1 MEAAEEIVDEN
12 PWNTDARTDR
22 DSTHQTDKSEDQGE
36 QEKVLSIDK
45 VTVEKIVL
53 ESAGSREV
61 LLTKNET
68 SLKRK
73 LSIKSEPGKSAFSR
87 SKTNESADS
96 RKFRVSLP
104 GDILAPNSTDICNDA
119 PSKENTE
126 STTTEKRI
134 KPVKLSKSPSIGS
147 IAISLKNLTPTKISR
162 KDWRKDE
169 LVADRSENKRKNEP
183 SGKIKEKE
191 ERDKDTKEDKDN
203 EIEEIDAKN
212 RLEKSQTNI
221 EVLQQNLNTKIDANT
236 AQKYKK
242 KLLESRENRALK
254 LSDAEPGQEKLASR
268 ITFDEE
274 FLQKHNLDKRLKIE
288 EYGLLD
294 VNRESVSTVE
304 EESDSRKRPIYS
316 EKVLE
321 VEKRWSGEFLK
332 NQLDRHSSE
341 SSKSSYVEELGSVS
355 SRESE
360 DYDPQT
366 PLFDQRKRRPE
377 FERSIDLPG
386 NRTCEEILADSTLST
401 VDSDSCLED
410 RIKSLDEDI
419 REKEN
424 ERIENDSDNVEVD
437 RRKEIE
443 LGASN
448 LWNESVYLLSKEFWN
463 PRNETAKSFTEQ
475 PRIESEK
482 ISSSTNTDSVDFA
495 LVRESCKT
503 DGYANLIREF
513 TMEAG
518 TSSRTKKEEKQKK
531 KLGLRRLLP
540 GFFSPKDSRKDYKK
554 KESKERKRP
563 DDRHFARYQQNGNY
577 TRSPDTMNLNEDI
590 KRNVKLDNSLN
601 GSIIEE
607 RLDEIKRELFP
618 DQGPITSTPD
628 HLARD
633 EDHEGLLRD
642 RSGAPRSY
650 TTDSSLSSIAPD
662 ERWNERNAQLG
673 ISPDIRKF
681 EQRQKREEFSQRCG
695 QRYGQLERKH
705 SLQEPNHASRP
716 PYFFQRNHAPS
727 GRISAPPSERYL
739 VRPRAI
745 HPMDRPLPAIPH
757 SRTELANYEN
767 YLEEQEERQE
777 QIARYGKNAYDKP
790 PEYLNEPGLYEN
802 DNPPGLIL
810 KSVSAQVKI
819 TRQPIVNQN
828 HRAPLVGRSPKY
840 LSSGSSQKSGDYG
853 DSSCTPNSSQKSEF
867 SPSSSKSGEYYLHSP
882 RNSGSPNGREFDE
895 EDSRQEGIYEN
906 EKSPSRSSTRCMDE
920 RIYDETP
927 ASPSPCQENLA
938 NAKQLDRSIEDSL
951 DKRVSPSQRTRS
963 RGERPV
969 SPRENLANEK
979 REDER
984 QAGEANNREES
995 NRGPTSPSGSQGK
1008 PISPFG
1014 SRQRLPASR
1023 RAQPN
1028 EQILIASP
1036 KRETTCETR
1045 IPRPSNDSRRCAIE
1059 SPVHMTNTPRKLV
1072 NVNSVDQRNQDSS
1085 PNKDATMTKGT
1096 AAANGD
1102 FNTEIP
1108 RPEPIYGYKS
1118 QRNAVVSSPRI
1129 HSPENINHR
1138 SDNVNRND
1146 GDDRVAWVQAHTSS
1160 PQASPQQP
1168 SEARTSPL
1176 KEVQPNTQKSVHL
1189 TESGSKENHHHRE
1202 QTHHSQNAVASRQ
1215 VEIQLA
1221 RNANRV
1227 GVEEQSVSQQQESR
1241 PETMYVQ
1248 KICEPMY
1255 GQRGTSSINSGPLSP
1270 SKQKTRQHLEAF
1282 YWQQKALEAHRKSLA
1297 SPVSASS
1304 RQMARKID
1312 LPEVREAVYWQQL
1325 KKLDEEQQRRIYE
1338 QNLMEESS
1346 YCKKNPVR
1354 TSTPRQTAIRSPT
1367 SVAMPV
1373 AHGNPAS
1380 WSAGNLRC
1388 SKSNPIGK
1396 PPLMQSQK
1404 GQNQPVLIVRPQQA
1418 IRDRRDLVP
1427 STPLDPARQEA
1438 QRSKSASPHFHRGEG
1453 QVVPRKLEVSSIYEQ
1468 EANDVDGKTV
1478 APPPIFKRGS
1488 LIGGECVEYG
1498 TAGGAKRVS
1507 FSNQSAVGQDLASG
1521 SWPTKHG
1528 TAPEPPTR
1536 RHRSEDSVSDS
1547 DSVFLHQERRD
1558 VNCLD
1563 GTEYDADRPL
1573 PPLPKD
1579 VASGARSVSIA
1590 GPGPARSVAY
1600 NEVRWNNGNDPRRAV
1615 SPQRVLQQKEEE
1627 WNSDGKGRQ
1636 SNDIGGSG
1644 RGEGEAGSNEV
1655 ATGRRGGS
1663 GGGVGSGV
1671 GGGGGGGGSVLGVGG
1686 GGSVGGGSGSR
1697 SGSGG
1702 GGRSR
1707 DEPRRHTLGGDHQPS
1722 LHHQQF
1728 NAAQQ
1733 LHPLHPHHLP
1743 PPHGQYGTP
1752 PTRHTTMDLESPL
1765 PRGYPPPSS
1774 TMLFDDDPG
1783 IMSEVETSSTGFRRG
1798 GKQRSS
1804 LPVVRTP
1811 SKTLER
1817 PLGLVFLQYRNETKR
1832 ALLPNEITSIDT
1844 VKALFVR
1851 SFPKQLTMEYLDS
1864 PHVKVYIHDS
1874 NKDMFYE
1881 LEDLRSHLRDIRDRS
1896 VLRLFESTDGVTG
1909 MPGPLGIPG
1918 TGTGL
1923 PPHWEDQS
1931 YFSEPEF
1938 DSEYQHQHIHKSK
1951 VLSTLHSRCISL
1963 ELNHDL
1969 LANTAKN
1976 STSGNSGYYVGGSST
1991 LPRGGQLMRAYS
2003 PAASSVVGGPNATPT
2018 QPKPLATPD
2027 GWIGGGGVP
2036 PAKPLRSYQCGKSPL
2051 GSLGGSA
2058 RFSRDSSV
2066 SLYSIADRLH
2076 GESGY
2081 MSSPERGGGVGSGT
2095 GRYPP
2100 GPYSAGSSY
2109 EDPYYSQYSGT
2120 VTPVIDE
2127 EASGW
2132 CSDTELLEESY
2143 SLYGVKPPGRPPS
2156 GPPRSP
2162 FPPGAPPPLPSGGQ
2176 SYDATR
2182 IRVEHMERQLA
2193 NLTGLVQKALTHAPH
2208 TSPSPRDY
2216 LQVPAGRDPYARGP
2230 GAGDEFDKHSS
2241 SSSASLPV
2249 SQPAVTDDSY
2259 LRTDVKPPKLGKDK
2273 SVSFEKSVSFSDEPP
2288 DMNSPKQHSPQHAA
2302 DTKPTKPAIKSST
2315 LPRMS
2320 SQERDRHKPT
2330 PPPKPAALVAGQYV
2344 YRDMALT
2351 PEMYNQLRGL
2361 QKKAKD
2367 LRQEVRNLR
2376 RMSQA
2381 QAHTIRETILDT
2393 FITIRTMLL
2402 SCGDAAWDAE
2412 KIRLSREED
2421 LYRQEMLRLVKDLTE
2436 LENTVEELRGN
2447 VINRK
2452 TRVNMSDVE
2461 NMALIMSKSSKTV
2474 ADLKV
2479 RFPSLQEG
2487 MKGLLSSEMEMVV
2500 RAEKFL
2506 KEEPER
2512 LESALKRCKKLTST
2526 LVTLKR
2532 LASVQEQRLPNAA
2545 ASVDAEETPP
2555 ITPTSA
2561 QHSKAAAPVPA
2572 ERTVVGSASVIGGG
2586 PHPHEPPATHQQR
2599 PENALDALLDEL
2611 QTFSRPSSQLGHAQG
2626 SSTML
2631 SELGR
2636 SGSRGEAVGASTVV
2650 TTGRPPCISDIGRKG
2665 SVDSSSGTLLPSGG
2679 TLAPTAGPPNAG
2691 GTLRRLHSYPSSSD
2705 TDTSPPI
2712 ARLQVSL
2719 QEQPSLP
2726 TLPQGF
2732 VPGQKPPVPERNA
2745 ELLQL
2750 ASARR
2755 VPPPP
2760 PPRTSSRSPLASP
2773 TSPQL
2778 PPRNHSYNLQSANA
2792 TLRRP
2797 PARGTLPVKEG
2808 KPPMALPTE
2817 QPVAT
2822 LESTAPSPVLHNNS
2836 TSSQSS
2842 AVLSTSNSS
2851 SCESVNSQEG
2861 LQSKK
2866 GRQEQLEQRHQE
2878 LLRKQK
2884 ALQEQ
2889 YARLQQLQRNT
2900 AGLTTIPPA
2909 PPDLLKKT
2917 GSESN
2922 LLAKMG
2928 LGLSTASSGSL
2939 TSLTAA
2945 KQPSV
2950 TQEVVSVD
2958 GVHARQEESN
2968 DQQRMAN
2975 CNVASNVIATTSS
2988 GESNGSQTAIVACNT
3003 SAASVSAVAS
3013 TTCSTAS
3020 TTATTTTSKI
3030 YETDIL

>member
-1 MEAAEEIVDEN
+1 
-12 PWNTDARTDR
+12 
-22 DSTHQTDKSEDQGE
+22 
-36 QEKVLSIDK
+36 
-45 VTVEKIVL
+45 
-53 ESAGSREV
+53 
-61 LLTKNET
+61 
-68 SLKRK
+68 
-73 LSIKSEPGKSAFSR
+73 
-87 SKTNESADS
+87 
-96 RKFRVSLP
+96 
-104 GDILAPNSTDICNDA
+104 
-119 PSKENTE
+119 
-126 STTTEKRI
+126 
-134 KPVKLSKSPSIGS
+134 
-147 IAISLKNLTPTKISR
+147 
-162 KDWRKDE
+162 
-169 LVADRSENKRKNEP
+169 
-183 SGKIKEKE
+183 
-191 ERDKDTKEDKDN
+191 
-203 EIEEIDAKN
+203 
-212 RLEKSQTNI
+212 
-221 EVLQQNLNTKIDANT
+221 
-236 AQKYKK
+236 
-242 KLLESRENRALK
+242 
-254 LSDAEPGQEKLASR
+254 
-268 ITFDEE
+268 
-274 FLQKHNLDKRLKIE
+274 
-288 EYGLLD
+288 
-294 VNRESVSTVE
+294 
-304 EESDSRKRPIYS
+304 
-316 EKVLE
+316 
-321 VEKRWSGEFLK
+321 
-332 NQLDRHSSE
+332 
-341 SSKSSYVEELGSVS
+341 
-355 SRESE
+355 
-360 DYDPQT
+360 
-366 PLFDQRKRRPE
+366 
-377 FERSIDLPG
+377 
-386 NRTCEEILADSTLST
+386 
-401 VDSDSCLED
+401 
-410 RIKSLDEDI
+410 
-419 REKEN
+419 
-424 ERIENDSDNVEVD
+424 
-437 RRKEIE
+437 
-443 LGASN
+443 
-448 LWNESVYLLSKEFWN
+448 
-463 PRNETAKSFTEQ
+463 
-475 PRIESEK
+475 
-482 ISSSTNTDSVDFA
+482 
-495 LVRESCKT
+495 
-503 DGYANLIREF
+503 
-513 TMEAG
+513 
-518 TSSRTKKEEKQKK
+518 
-531 KLGLRRLLP
+531 
-540 GFFSPKDSRKDYKK
+540 
-554 KESKERKRP
+554 
-563 DDRHFARYQQNGNY
+563 
-577 TRSPDTMNLNEDI
+577 
-590 KRNVKLDNSLN
+590 
-601 GSIIEE
+601 
-607 RLDEIKRELFP
+607 
-618 DQGPITSTPD
+618 
-628 HLARD
+628 
-633 EDHEGLLRD
+633 
-642 RSGAPRSY
+642 
-650 TTDSSLSSIAPD
+650 
-662 ERWNERNAQLG
+662 
-673 ISPDIRKF
+673 
-681 EQRQKREEFSQRCG
+681 
-695 QRYGQLERKH
+695 
-705 SLQEPNHASRP
+705 
-716 PYFFQRNHAPS
+716 
-727 GRISAPPSERYL
+727 
-739 VRPRAI
+739 
-745 HPMDRPLPAIPH
+745 
-757 SRTELANYEN
+757 
-767 YLEEQEERQE
+767 
-777 QIARYGKNAYDKP
+777 
-790 PEYLNEPGLYEN
+790 
-802 DNPPGLIL
+802 
-810 KSVSAQVKI
+810 
-819 TRQPIVNQN
+819 
-828 HRAPLVGRSPKY
+828 
-840 LSSGSSQKSGDYG
+840 
-853 DSSCTPNSSQKSEF
+853 
-867 SPSSSKSGEYYLHSP
+867 
-882 RNSGSPNGREFDE
+882 
-895 EDSRQEGIYEN
+895 
-906 EKSPSRSSTRCMDE
+906 
-920 RIYDETP
+920 
-927 ASPSPCQENLA
+927 
-938 NAKQLDRSIEDSL
+938 
-951 DKRVSPSQRTRS
+951 
-963 RGERPV
+963 
-969 SPRENLANEK
+969 
-979 REDER
+979 
-984 QAGEANNREES
+984 
-995 NRGPTSPSGSQGK
+995 
-1008 PISPFG
+1008 
-1014 SRQRLPASR
+1014 
-1023 RAQPN
+1023 
-1028 EQILIASP
+1028 
-1036 KRETTCETR
+1036 
-1045 IPRPSNDSRRCAIE
+1045 
-1059 SPVHMTNTPRKLV
+1059 
-1072 NVNSVDQRNQDSS
+1072 
-1085 PNKDATMTKGT
+1085 
-1096 AAANGD
+1096 
-1102 FNTEIP
+1102 
-1108 RPEPIYGYKS
+1108 
-1118 QRNAVVSSPRI
+1118 
-1129 HSPENINHR
+1129 
-1138 SDNVNRND
+1138 
-1146 GDDRVAWVQAHTSS
+1146 
-1160 PQASPQQP
+1160 
-1168 SEARTSPL
+1168 
-1176 KEVQPNTQKSVHL
+1176 
-1189 TESGSKENHHHRE
+1189 
-1202 QTHHSQNAVASRQ
+1202 
-1215 VEIQLA
+1215 
-1221 RNANRV
+1221 
-1227 GVEEQSVSQQQESR
+1227 
-1241 PETMYVQ
+1241 
-1248 KICEPMY
+1248 
-1255 GQRGTSSINSGPLSP
+1255 
-1270 SKQKTRQHLEAF
+1270 
-1282 YWQQKALEAHRKSLA
+1282 
-1297 SPVSASS
+1297 
-1304 RQMARKID
+1304 
-1312 LPEVREAVYWQQL
+1312 
-1325 KKLDEEQQRRIYE
+1325 
-1338 QNLMEESS
+1338 
-1346 YCKKNPVR
+1346 
-1354 TSTPRQTAIRSPT
+1354 
-1367 SVAMPV
+1367 
-1373 AHGNPAS
+1373 
-1380 WSAGNLRC
+1380 
-1388 SKSNPIGK
+1388 
-1396 PPLMQSQK
+1396 
-1404 GQNQPVLIVRPQQA
+1404 
-1418 IRDRRDLVP
+1418 
-1427 STPLDPARQEA
+1427 
-1438 QRSKSASPHFHRGEG
+1438 
-1453 QVVPRKLEVSSIYEQ
+1453 
-1468 EANDVDGKTV
+1468 
-1478 APPPIFKRGS
+1478 
-1488 LIGGECVEYG
+1488 
-1498 TAGGAKRVS
+1498 
-1507 FSNQSAVGQDLASG
+1507 
-1521 SWPTKHG
+1521 
-1528 TAPEPPTR
+1528 
-1536 RHRSEDSVSDS
+1536 
-1547 DSVFLHQERRD
+1547 
-1558 VNCLD
+1558 
-1563 GTEYDADRPL
+1563 
-1573 PPLPKD
+1573 
-1579 VASGARSVSIA
+1579 
-1590 GPGPARSVAY
+1590 
-1600 NEVRWNNGNDPRRAV
+1600 
-1615 SPQRVLQQKEEE
+1615 
-1627 WNSDGKGRQ
+1627 
-1636 SNDIGGSG
+1636 
-1644 RGEGEAGSNEV
+1644 
-1655 ATGRRGGS
+1655 
-1663 GGGVGSGV
+1663 
-1671 GGGGGGGGSVLGVGG
+1671 
-1686 GGSVGGGSGSR
+1686 
-1697 SGSGG
+1697 
-1702 GGRSR
+1702 
-1707 DEPRRHTLGGDHQPS
+1707 
-1722 LHHQQF
+1722 
-1728 NAAQQ
+1728 
-1733 LHPLHPHHLP
+1733 
-1743 PPHGQYGTP
+1743 
-1752 PTRHTTMDLESPL
+1752 MDLESPL

-1896 VLRLFESTDGVTG
+1896 VLRLFESSDGVTG

-1951 VLSTLHSRCISL
+1951 
-1963 ELNHDL
+1963 
-1969 LANTAKN
+1969 TAKN
-1976 STSGNSGYYVGGSST
+1976 STSGSSGYYVGGSST

-2162 FPPGAPPPLPSGGQ
+2162 FPPGAPPPLPPGGQ

-2330 PPPKPAALVAGQYV
+2330 PPPKPAALVGGQYV

-2361 QKKAKD
+2361 QRKAKD
-2367 LRQEVRNLR
+2367 LKQEVRNLR
-2376 RMSQA
+2376 RMSQT

-2393 FITIRTMLL
+2393 FFTIRTMLL

-2586 PHPHEPPATHQQR
+2586 SHPHEPPAAHQQR

-2611 QTFSRPSSQLGHAQG
+2611 QTFSRPSSQQGHTTQG
-2626 SSTML
+2626 STTML

-2636 SGSRGEAVGASTVV
+2636 SSSGSRGEAAGASTALS
-2650 TTGRPPCISDIGRKG
+2650 TTARPPCISDIGRKG
-2665 SVDSSSGTLLPSGG
+2665 SVDSSSGATLLPNVAG
-2679 TLAPTAGPPNAG
+2679 TLVTPATAAGGPGPPNAG
-2691 GTLRRLHSYPSSSD
+2691 GMLRRLHSYPSSSD

-2778 PPRNHSYNLQSANA
+2778 PPRNHSYNLQSGNA
-2792 TLRRP
+2792 TLRRPP

-2817 QPVAT
+2817 QQPAPVSSSA
-2822 LESTAPSPVLHNNS
+2822 LDGVVVVAAAAAAAPSPPVLHNNS

-2939 TSLTAA
+2939 TSLTVKPA
-2945 KQPSV
+2945 SV
-2950 TQEVVSVD
+2950 VQEMSVD
-2958 GVHARQEESN
+2958 GPLRARHEGESN
-2968 DQQRMAN
+2968 EQQQQQTTNASV
-2975 CNVASNVIATTSS
+2975 NVVSTSS
-2988 GESNGSQTAIVACNT
+2988 VVGTGTSNTTISSSESNGSQAAIASATISTAVT
-3003 SAASVSAVAS
+3003 MTAAAAAAAAAAAVSNAAS
-3013 TTCSTAS
+3013 TTT
-3020 TTATTTTSKI
+3020 TTTTSKI